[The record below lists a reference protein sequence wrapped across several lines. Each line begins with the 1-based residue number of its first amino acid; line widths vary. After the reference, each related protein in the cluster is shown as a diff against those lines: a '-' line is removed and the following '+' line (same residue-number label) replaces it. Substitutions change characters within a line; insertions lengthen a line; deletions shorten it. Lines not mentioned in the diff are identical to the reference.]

1 METVGSE
8 TEAYA
13 IADMMSVSV
22 FFKCTRNFLDHFVKE
37 HETNWLV
44 PSCLLYVLCAYFLMI
59 PLSYCSNFSANT
71 FYVMTYERVIQE
83 KTNWVDSNNFFFL
96 IIIGVVIQPIY
107 LFCVQSVHVG
117 MKYVKSDV
125 YTVNC
130 GMAYGQAAMLLALGA
145 KGYRA
150 VQPNSSSMVPSFLY
164 EVYIT
169 FYWSCSLESRNELC
183 SSGRAFFFRISWLEE
198 RMQPS
203 IVWRLHPC
211 AVKMMQMH
219 MPSLC
224 ID

>member
-22 FFKCTRNFLDHFVKE
+22 LFKCTRNFLDHFGKE

-71 FYVMTYERVIQE
+71 FYVLNISFRKRPIELTQI
-83 KTNWVDSNNFFFL
+83 NFFFL

-107 LFCVQSVHVG
+107 LFCIQSVHVC

-183 SSGRAFFFRISWLEE
+183 SSGLAFFFLISWLEE
-198 RMQPS
+198 RMQHS
-203 IVWRLHPC
+203 TVWRLHPC